1 MLFTVKGTAIK
12 YQVNVTENSV
22 MTNRETI
29 ILKRIQNDLS
39 LLQTSKNPDFQKYN
53 IWDIVQFYRNR

>member
-53 IWDIVQFYRNR
+53 I